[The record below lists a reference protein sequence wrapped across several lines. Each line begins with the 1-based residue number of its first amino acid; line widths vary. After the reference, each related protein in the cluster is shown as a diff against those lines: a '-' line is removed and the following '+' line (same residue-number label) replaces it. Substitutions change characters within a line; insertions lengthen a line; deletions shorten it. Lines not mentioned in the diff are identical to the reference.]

1 MEVWVPAVFAFAGVA
16 LGKICEVIVEKIKL
30 KGKKDDAMTACK
42 KEHAEKL
49 DKVRDEFNKKL
60 DSQDAK
66 LDSQD
71 AKLDE
76 QDAKIDQISET
87 LIEVKSMLQNL
98 SSLFEI
104 MSGRVEKHNNVIE
117 RTFKLEEKQA
127 SDHERIERL
136 ERREET
142 RL

>member
-1 MEVWVPAVFAFAGVA
+1 MEVWVPAVFAFAGVVIA
-16 LGKICEVIVEKIKL
+16 KICEVIIERIKL
-30 KGKKDDAMTACK
+30 KGKKDDAMAACK

-49 DKVRDEFNKKL
+49 DKVRDEFNK
-60 DSQDAK
+60 K

>member
-49 DKVRDEFNKKL
+49 DKVRDEFNR
-60 DSQDAK
+60 K

>member
-1 MEVWVPAVFAFAGVA
+1 MEVWVTASFAFAGVA

-30 KGKKDDAMTACK
+30 KGKKDDVMAACK

-49 DKVRDEFNKKL
+49 DKVRDEFNK
-60 DSQDAK
+60 K

>member
-1 MEVWVPAVFAFAGVA
+1 MEVWVPAVFAFAGVVIA
-16 LGKICEVIVEKIKL
+16 KICEVVIEKIKL
-30 KGKKDDAMTACK
+30 KGKKDDTMAACR

-49 DKVRDEFNKKL
+49 DKVRDEFNK
-60 DSQDAK
+60 K

>member
-66 LDSQD
+66 LD
-71 AKLDE
+71 E

-87 LIEVKSMLQNL
+87 LIEMKSMLQNL

>member
-30 KGKKDDAMTACK
+30 KGKEDDTMTACK

-49 DKVRDEFNKKL
+49 DKVRDEFNK
-60 DSQDAK
+60 K

>member
-66 LDSQD
+66 LD
-71 AKLDE
+71 E

-127 SDHERIERL
+127 ADHERIERL

>member
-49 DKVRDEFNKKL
+49 DKVRDEFNK
-60 DSQDAK
+60 K

>member
-1 MEVWVPAVFAFAGVA
+1 MEVWVSAVFAFAGVA
-16 LGKICEVIVEKIKL
+16 LGNICKVIVEKIKL

-49 DKVRDEFNKKL
+49 DKVRDEFNK
-60 DSQDAK
+60 K

-127 SDHERIERL
+127 ADHERIERL

>member
-1 MEVWVPAVFAFAGVA
+1 MEVWVPAAFAFAGVA

-49 DKVRDEFNKKL
+49 DKVRDEFNK
-60 DSQDAK
+60 K

>member
-30 KGKKDDAMTACK
+30 RGKKDDAMTACK

-49 DKVRDEFNKKL
+49 DKVRDEFNK
-60 DSQDAK
+60 K

>member
-49 DKVRDEFNKKL
+49 DNVRDEFNK
-60 DSQDAK
+60 K

>member
-1 MEVWVPAVFAFAGVA
+1 MEVWVTASFAFAGVA

-30 KGKKDDAMTACK
+30 KGKKDDAMAACK

-49 DKVRDEFNKKL
+49 DKVRDEFNK
-60 DSQDAK
+60 K